1 MRPEK
6 VAFLPLPCLHGRLMH
21 GRIVISV
28 LVVCGAF
35 AAGSPSAALAADLP
49 LPAATGAVREQVAAV
64 QRSVP
69 PVAVAPVAGQVAR
82 EALPSAVAAPAERV
96 TKQVHDIAS
105 PAQGSAE
112 HVSRTSRQAPP
123 HAESGS
129 AAQPARHA
137 KRVTR
142 ARPAAARHRSVHSPP
157 SERRSEVPS
166 PARRSH
172 SASRHQEPLPHGP
185 PAPQLPAISS
195 ATMAGFVLG
204 GSLLAVLLGALGTW
218 MVRRPLNRFSFLPP
232 SAALCSAIE
241 RPG

>member
-1 MRPEK
+1 MGSEK

-21 GRIVISV
+21 GRIVISI
-28 LVVCGAF
+28 LVVCGAL
-35 AAGSPSAALAADLP
+35 AVGSPSAALAADLP

-69 PVAVAPVAGQVAR
+69 PVAVAPVAEQVAR
-82 EALPSAVAAPAERV
+82 KALPPAVAAPAERV
-96 TKQVHDIAS
+96 TKHVSDVAS
-105 PAQGSAE
+105 PAQASAE
-112 HVSRTSRQAPP
+112 HVSRTSRPTVP

-129 AAQPARHA
+129 AARPARHA
-137 KRVTR
+137 KQATR

-166 PARRSH
+166 PARHSH
-172 SASRHQEPLPHGP
+172 SVSRHQEPLPQGP
-185 PAPQLPAISS
+185 RAPELPALSG
-195 ATMAGFVLG
+195 AAMAGFVLG
-204 GSLLAVLLGALGTW
+204 GSLLAVLLSALGTW
-218 MVRRPLNRFSFLPP
+218 TVRRPLNRFSFLPP